1 MQLDILNRVR
11 RTAKRYWKRFE
22 RYLKASGLGSWRPL
36 VPAKEFTATVAQSLD
51 RLLLREESHD
61 LGAYVEFGV
70 SRGTSFACVYREL
83 RARKINHVQL
93 VGFNSFEGMPADSA
107 AEGWVP
113 GSYRSTLA
121 ATKRYLSS
129 QGVKFDG
136 NVELVKGWFEDTLT
150 PATRERLGLT
160 KVSLIM
166 FDCDTYSA
174 TRLAL
179 EYTLPLIREQA
190 VVIFDDWGGRADRN
204 MLGQREAFREVI
216 ADRGVFSAEPCPAY
230 SSGARV
236 FLLTRLPA
244 SPAVAVAPA

>member
-1 MQLDILNRVR
+1 MELDIFDKVR
-11 RTAKRYWKRFE
+11 RRIKRYWKRFAIG
-22 RYLKASGLGSWRPL
+22 YLKASGLGPWRPL

-51 RLLLREESHD
+51 RLLLREESRD

-70 SRGTSFACVYREL
+70 SRGTSLACVYREL
-83 RARKINHVQL
+83 RARKLDHVRL
-93 VGFNSFEGMPADSA
+93 VGFDSFEGMPAGSA
-107 AEGWVP
+107 AEGWKP
-113 GSYRSTLA
+113 GAYRSTLA

-129 QGVKFDG
+129 QGVTFE

-150 PATRERLGLT
+150 PATKQRLGLT

-166 FDCDTYSA
+166 LDCDTYAA
-174 TRLAL
+174 TKLAL
-179 EYTLPLIREQA
+179 EYILPLIREQA

-204 MLGQREAFREVI
+204 MLGQREAFQEVI
-216 ADRGVFSAEPCPAY
+216 ADRRVFSAEPCPAY

-244 SPAVAVAPA
+244 SPA